1 MKKRIWPKYPYVQLL
16 NDEIVIMFENG
27 KTLVWGVEEDI
38 QERENVM
45 RDIQD
50 GLRAIR
56 FLTDSLKEFFE
67 SLLIVLLEKGF
78 TEEQL
83 DEYMLDAIRNFMNE
97 RQQSSKQKPVR
108 KDLKTSLSYVHYFI
122 IVRALCGQ

>member
-1 MKKRIWPKYPYVQLL
+1 MFICEKKNLAQISLCSIV

-67 SLLIVLLEKGF
+67 SLLIVLREKGF

-83 DEYMLDAIRNFMNE
+83 DEYMLDAIRNFMND
-97 RQQSSKQKPVR
+97 RQQSSKKKPVR
-108 KDLKTSLSYVHYFI
+108 KDLKTSLSYVH
-122 IVRALCGQ
+122 